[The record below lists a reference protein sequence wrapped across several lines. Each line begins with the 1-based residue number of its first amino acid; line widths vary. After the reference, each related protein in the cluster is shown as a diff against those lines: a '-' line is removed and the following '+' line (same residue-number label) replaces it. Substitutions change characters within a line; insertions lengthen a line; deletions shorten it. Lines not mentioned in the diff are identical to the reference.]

1 MKNVEYCMKKIL
13 GFVVLVMLTCLC
25 WQEVS
30 AQRNERVV
38 REQATKYLRLMQMI
52 DAVYVDTVDLAKL
65 TEDAIVKVLADL
77 DPHSVYISREE
88 VEEANEPL
96 EGGFFGI
103 GIQFAIL
110 HDTLVV
116 VDVVAGGPSEKVG
129 LLAGD
134 RIVAIDGENVA
145 GVGLKPNDVRKK
157 LKGAEGSVVNVSVV
171 RGSEHYDFRISRG
184 KIPIYSVDAAYMVDK
199 HIGYIKVARFA
210 ATTVEE
216 FEKALGKLQQ
226 EGMKDLIIDLQGN
239 GGGFMG
245 AAIGMADHLLN
256 GKRSIVYTDSPT
268 FGRMEEFSTP
278 AGMFQDGRVVVLID
292 GNSASAS
299 EIVSG
304 AVQDWDRGL
313 IVGRR
318 SFGKG
323 LVQRQFPLTDGSMVR
338 LTVSHYY
345 TPSGRCIQKP
355 YKTKDNY
362 EAEIFERYSNGE
374 LLSADSISLTDST
387 KYYTKEKGRLV
398 YGGGGIIP
406 DLFVPIDTGVN
417 YSYFN
422 RLLAKGVISEYT
434 TNYVDGHRKELQRKY
449 VKFEDFLK
457 QFEVPDKMID
467 EIVAAGEK
475 QGIKKD
481 ENLLVPVV
489 PDIKLFVKSLIA
501 RDLWGMNELYRVS
514 NETNKILKAAVDALN
529 DGTYERI
536 LK

>member
-1 MKNVEYCMKKIL
+1 MKKYLWIAIL
-13 GFVVLVMLTCLC
+13 TASACVSWGNA
-25 WQEVS
+25 S
-30 AQRNERVV
+30 AQRNERAV

-52 DAVYVDTVDLAKL
+52 DAVYVDTVDLARL

-96 EGGFFGI
+96 EGGFSGI
-103 GIQFAIL
+103 GIQFAVL
-110 HDTLVV
+110 QDSLVV

-134 RIVAIDGENVA
+134 RIVTVDGENIA
-145 GVGLKPNDVRKK
+145 GVGLKPADVRKR
-157 LKGAEGSVVNVSVV
+157 LKGPEGSVVNVGVWR
-171 RGSEHYDFRISRG
+171 RGEAYDFRIARG

-199 HIGYIKVARFA
+199 NIGYVKVARFA

-216 FEKALGKLQQ
+216 FAEAVGRLRK
-226 EGMKDLIIDLQGN
+226 EGMRDLIIDLQGN

-245 AAIGMADHLLN
+245 AAVGMADHLLD
-256 GKRSIVYTDSPT
+256 GVKSIVYTDSPA
-268 FGRMEEFSTP
+268 FGRVEEFSTP
-278 AGMFQDGRVVVLID
+278 SGVFQKGRVAVLID

-299 EIVSG
+299 EIVAG

-313 IVGRR
+313 VVGRR

-355 YKTKDNY
+355 YGTGANY
-362 EAEIFERYSNGE
+362 EAEVFERYASGE
-374 LLSADSISLTDST
+374 LVSADSIEVADTTVYRTL
-387 KYYTKEKGRLV
+387 ERRRPV

-422 RLLAKGVISEYT
+422 RLLAKGVVSEYAM
-434 TNYVDGHRKELQRKY
+434 NYVDRHRGELEKAYPEFEEFRK
-449 VKFEDFLK
+449 KFEVTDGMV
-457 QFEVPDKMID
+457 E
-467 EIVAAGEK
+467 EIVAEGER
-475 QGIKKD
+475 QGVARD
-481 ENLLVPVV
+481 EALLAPVEGELR
-489 PDIKLFVKSLIA
+489 LFVKSLVA
-501 RDLWGMNELYRVS
+501 RDLWGMTELYRVS
-514 NETNKILKAAVDALN
+514 NETNKILNAAVEALR
-529 DGTYERI
+529 DGTYED
-536 LK
+536 LLD

>member
-1 MKNVEYCMKKIL
+1 MSIAIL
-13 GFVVLVMLTCLC
+13 VLTACVC
-25 WQEVS
+25 WQNAA
-30 AQRNERVV
+30 AQRNERAV
-38 REQATKYLRLMQMI
+38 REQATKYLRLLQMI

-65 TEDAIVKVLADL
+65 TEDAIIKVLADL

-103 GIQFAIL
+103 GIQFAVL

-116 VDVVAGGPSEKVG
+116 VDVVTGGPSEKVG

-134 RIVAIDGENVA
+134 RIVAVDGENIA
-145 GVGLKPNDVRKK
+145 GVGLKPADVRKK
-157 LKGAEGSVVNVSVV
+157 LKGPEGSLVNVEV
-171 RGSEHYDFRISRG
+171 RRGGERYDFRITRG
-184 KIPIYSVDAAYMVDK
+184 KIPIYSVDASYMIDK
-199 HIGYIKVARFA
+199 NIGYVKVARFA
-210 ATTVEE
+210 ATTVDE
-216 FEKALGKLQQ
+216 FTEAVGKLQK

-245 AAIGMADHLLN
+245 AAVGMADHLLD
-256 GKRSIVYTDSPT
+256 GKKSIVYTDSPA

-278 AGMFQDGRVVVLID
+278 AGMFQEGRVVVLID

-355 YKTKDNY
+355 YERGDNY
-362 EAEIFERYSNGE
+362 AAEVFERYASGE
-374 LLSADSISLTDST
+374 LVSADSINVTDTT
-387 KYYTKEKGRLV
+387 KYYTKERHRLV

-406 DLFVPIDTGVN
+406 DLFVPIDTGIN

-422 RLLAKGVISEYT
+422 RLLAKGVVSEYAM
-434 TNYVDGHRKELQRKY
+434 NYVDRHRTELEKEY
-449 VKFEDFLK
+449 PKFEEFEK
-457 QFEVPDKMID
+457 KFEVSDEMVE
-467 EIVAAGEK
+467 EIVAAGEQ
-475 QGIKKD
+475 QGVKRD
-481 ENLLVPVV
+481 EALLVPVV
-489 PDIKLFVKSLIA
+489 PEMKLFVKSLLA

-514 NETNKILKAAVDALN
+514 NATNKILNAAVEALR
-529 DGTYERI
+529 DGTYEK
-536 LK
+536 LLN

>member
-1 MKNVEYCMKKIL
+1 MWTAML
-13 GFVVLVMLTCLC
+13 VLMACAS
-25 WQEVS
+25 WENAS
-30 AQRNERVV
+30 AQRDERAV

-65 TEDAIVKVLADL
+65 TEDAIIKVLADL

-103 GIQFAIL
+103 GIQFAVL

-134 RIVAIDGENVA
+134 RIVTVDGENIA
-145 GVGLKPNDVRKK
+145 GVGLKAADVRKR
-157 LKGAEGSVVNVSVV
+157 LKGEEGSVVNVGVS
-171 RGSEHYDFRISRG
+171 RGGERYDFRITRG
-184 KIPIYSVDAAYMVDK
+184 KIPIYSVDASYMIDK
-199 HIGYIKVARFA
+199 NIGYVKVARFA
-210 ATTVEE
+210 ATTVDE
-216 FEKALGKLQQ
+216 FVEAVKKLQK
-226 EGMKDLIIDLQGN
+226 EGMRDLIIDLQGN

-245 AAIGMADHLLN
+245 AAVGMADHLLD
-256 GKRSIVYTDSPT
+256 GKKSIVYTDSPA

-278 AGMFQDGRVVVLID
+278 SGIFQSGRVVVLID

-355 YKTKDNY
+355 YKRDDNY
-362 EAEIFERYSNGE
+362 EAEVFERYASGE
-374 LLSADSISLTDST
+374 LVSADSIEVTDTT
-387 KYYTKEKGRLV
+387 KYYTKVKHRLV

-406 DLFVPIDTGVN
+406 DVFVPIDTGVN
-417 YSYFN
+417 YTYFN
-422 RLLAKGVISEYT
+422 RLLAKGVVSEYAM
-434 TNYVDGHRKELQRKY
+434 NYVDRHRAELEKKY
-449 VKFEDFLK
+449 SKFEEFQK
-457 QFEVPDKMID
+457 KFEVTDEMVE
-467 EIVAAGEK
+467 EIVAEGEK
-475 QGIKKD
+475 QGVKKD
-481 ENLLVPVV
+481 EALLGPVM
-489 PDIKLFVKSLIA
+489 PELRLFVKSLLA
-501 RDLWGMNELYRVS
+501 RDLWGMTELYRVS
-514 NETNKILKAAVDALN
+514 NESNKILNEAVKVLQDGSYDNLLN
-529 DGTYERI
+529 
-536 LK
+536 